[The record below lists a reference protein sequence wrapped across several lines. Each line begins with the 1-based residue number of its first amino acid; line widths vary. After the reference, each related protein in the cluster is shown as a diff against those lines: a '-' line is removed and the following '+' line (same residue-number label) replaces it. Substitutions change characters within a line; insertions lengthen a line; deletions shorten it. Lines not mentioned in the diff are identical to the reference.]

1 MSDAREDGITPLT
14 DADAG
19 IHPLRDNDTSIDPDP
34 TLDPAQAEWDRTTAL
49 DDGISPEDLDVETR
63 TGDDPALIPADDDEI
78 PATDLPGWE
87 VQPETQGTDP
97 VDAELGDE
105 GQGDLA
111 PEDL

>member
-1 MSDAREDGITPLT
+1 MSNAPEDGTAAST
-14 DADAG
+14 DADPG
-19 IHPLRDNDTSIDPDP
+19 IQPLRDNDTSIEPDP
-34 TLDPAQAEWDRTTAL
+34 ALDPAQAEWDRTTAL
-49 DDGISPEDLDVETR
+49 DEGVSPDDLDTATR
-63 TGDDPALIPADDDEI
+63 TGDDPALIPSDEDQI
-78 PATDLPGWE
+78 PATDLPGWA